1 MSKGTRQ
8 STQTTSTQIPQYLQD
23 AQQQVFD
30 SAEAFDPQIYTGDRY
45 AAENPYET
53 QTMESLYNFGNQ
65 PGLAPDIQ
73 NTISG
78 LLGGNVGNS
87 DMLREQYGRDMSS
100 QYFDQMINDRIA
112 QQTNDITSQYAQGGR
127 LGSDAFGNALGRGI
141 GSSVAPLLADN
152 EYKDAQ
158 RQMQLAGMISD
169 ADRMAA
175 GLQLQAAGLAPTA
188 QTLELQRIGG
198 LEQAGLQRRT
208 MDTLDITG
216 QQQAIAEANEAER
229 QKLNALLSAAGVN
242 NLPTTN
248 TQVTQSP
255 GTGLAQT
262 LLGIGS
268 AASGFGGSDG
278 LLSFLP

>member
-30 SAEAFDPQIYTGDRY
+30 SAEAFDPQIYTGERY
-45 AAENPYET
+45 APENPYET
-53 QTMESLYNFGNQ
+53 QTMQSLYNFGNQ

-112 QQTNDITSQYAQGGR
+112 QQTNDIISQYAQGGR

-169 ADRMAA
+169 ADRMVA

-188 QTLELQRIGG
+188 QALELQRIGG

-248 TQVTQSP
+248 TQVTQTP
-255 GTGLAQT
+255 GVGWGQT

>member
-53 QTMESLYNFGNQ
+53 QTMESLYNFGNE

-127 LGSDAFGNALGRGI
+127 LGSDAFGNALGQGI
-141 GSSVAPLLADN
+141 GSSIAPLLADN

-158 RQMQLAGMISD
+158 RQMQLAGAISD
-169 ADRMAA
+169 TDRMAA
-175 GLQLQAAGLAPTA
+175 GLQLQAAGVAPTA
-188 QTLELQRIGG
+188 QQMYMQQIAAM
-198 LEQAGLQRRT
+198 EQAGNQQRS
-208 MDTLDITG
+208 LDMMPIAA
-216 QQQAIAEANEAER
+216 QQSLLSDQNAIETA
-229 QKLNALLSAAGVN
+229 KLNALLSAAGVGN
-242 NLPTTN
+242 VPTTQ
-248 TQVTQSP
+248 TVTGQE
-255 GTGLAQT
+255 GREQMGLGSS
-262 LLGIGS
+262 LLNS
-268 AASGFGGSDG
+268 AVLAKSFG
-278 LLSFLP
+278 LF